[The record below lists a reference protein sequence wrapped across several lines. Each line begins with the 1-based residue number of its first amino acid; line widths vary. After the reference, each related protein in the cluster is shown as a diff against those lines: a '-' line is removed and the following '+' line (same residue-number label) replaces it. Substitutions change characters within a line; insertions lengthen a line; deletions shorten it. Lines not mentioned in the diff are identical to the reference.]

1 MTAKIS
7 RRELIQKS
15 LFGFGALSLSVGFT
29 GCNDSS
35 DQETATLQVNFE
47 HGVASGD
54 PLQDRVIL
62 WTRLTPSDSSARLQ
76 VTWEI
81 ALDQQFKQIIKTDKV
96 TTAAAQD
103 FTVKVDAIG
112 LKPNQSYFY
121 RFSFGDKISP
131 IGQTKTLPTSTSKV
145 SFAVCS
151 CSNYPA
157 GYFYV
162 YREMAKQ
169 DVDVVIHLGD
179 YIYEYGA
186 DGYAAEDAAKL
197 GRTLAADNDKEIIKL
212 DDYRKRY
219 ALYRKDKDLQS
230 LHHRHPFIVIWDD
243 HELANDAWREGA
255 ENHTEETANAK
266 NEGKFS
272 ERKLAALQAYFEW
285 MPIRPVDN
293 QHIKIYRQ
301 FNFGG
306 LVNLMMLDTRIIAR
320 DEQLEYGKFIN
331 PMTGKL
337 DAVAFQAALFNSTR
351 TIMGETQR
359 EWLLGNKEK
368 NIVGVIQSSNATW
381 DVLGQQILMTK
392 MFVPAELL
400 QALAEIT
407 AGNPS
412 LDTLNKM
419 NAQITELVKL
429 KLRLIQGDPTLTA
442 QDKARVLTVAPY
454 NLDAWDG
461 YFAEREI
468 VYGTLAQLKKKVVVL
483 AGDTHNAWSSNL
495 YSKDGVFVGV
505 ELATSSVSSPGLEK
519 YLNIPL
525 DQLQQFEFAFTT
537 LIDELNYCNLNQR
550 GYLIVQF
557 DETQV
562 QSQWIYVDSIKKPE
576 YVIDKSRG
584 YQLSLDNNL
593 LPVKTGQQVA

>member
-1 MTAKIS
+1 MTVKIS

-15 LFGFGALSLSVGFT
+15 LFGFGALSLSAGFT

-35 DQETATLQVNFE
+35 DQETARLQVNFE

-62 WTRLTPSDSSARLQ
+62 WTRLTPNDSSARLQ

-81 ALDQQFKQIIKTDKV
+81 ALDQQFKQVVNANKV
-96 TTAAAQD
+96 ITAAAQD
-103 FTVKVDAIG
+103 FTVKVDATG

-121 RFSFGDKISP
+121 RFIFGDKISP

-169 DVDVVIHLGD
+169 NVDVVIHLGD

-186 DGYAAEDAAKL
+186 DGYAAEDAVKL
-197 GRTLAADNDKEIIKL
+197 GRSLAADNNKEIIKL

-219 ALYRKDKDLQS
+219 ALYRKDKDLQA

-255 ENHTEETANAK
+255 ENHTEETPNAK

-272 ERKLAALQAYFEW
+272 ERKLVALQAYFEW

-301 FNFGG
+301 FDFGN
-306 LVNLMMLDTRIIAR
+306 LVQLTMLDTRIIAR
-320 DEQLEYGKFIN
+320 DEQLGYANYMTANGLDIAKFQADLTN
-331 PMTGKL
+331 PARTLMGYTQRDWLIGKL
-337 DAVAFQAALFNSTR
+337 QQSTAN
-351 TIMGETQR
+351 
-359 EWLLGNKEK
+359 WN
-368 NIVGVIQSSNATW
+368 
-381 DVLGQQILMTK
+381 VLGQQILMTK
-392 MFVPAELL
+392 MLVPAELL
-400 QALAEIT
+400 LNLAEIT

-412 LDTLNKM
+412 EATLSKM
-419 NAQITELVKL
+419 NAQITELVTL
-429 KLRLIQGDPTLTA
+429 KIRLQKGDPTLTL
-442 QDKARVLTVAPY
+442 QEKARVLTVAPY

-468 VYGTLAQLKKKVVVL
+468 LYGTLAQLKKKVVVL

-495 YSKDGVFVGV
+495 YSKDGAFVGV

-519 YLNIPL
+519 YLDIPL
-525 DQLQQFEFAFTT
+525 AQLQQFEFAFTT
-537 LIDELNYCNLNQR
+537 LIDELSYCNLNQR

-562 QSQWIYVDSIKKPE
+562 RSQWVFVDSIKKPD
-576 YVIDKSRG
+576 YVIDTVRG
-584 YQLSLDNNL
+584 HQLSLDKNL
-593 LPVKTGQQVA
+593 LPIQAGQQVA

>member
-35 DQETATLQVNFE
+35 DQETSTLQVNFE

-81 ALDQQFKQIIKTDKV
+81 ALDQQFKQIIKTNKV

-103 FTVKVDAIG
+103 FTVKVDATG

-131 IGQTKTLPTSTSKV
+131 IGQTKTLPTSASKV

-186 DGYAAEDAAKL
+186 DGYAAEDAVKL
-197 GRTLAADNDKEIIKL
+197 GRTLAADNNKEIIKL

-301 FNFGG
+301 FNFGS

-495 YSKDGVFVGV
+495 YTKDGVFVGV

-562 QSQWIYVDSIKKPE
+562 QSQWIYVDSIKKSE

-584 YQLSLDNNL
+584 YQLSLDKNL

>member
-15 LFGFGALSLSVGFT
+15 LFGFGALSLSAGFT

-35 DQETATLQVNFE
+35 DQETATLQVSFE

-62 WTRLTPSDSSARLQ
+62 WTRLTPSESSARLQ

-96 TTAAAQD
+96 ITTASQD
-103 FTVKVDAIG
+103 FTVKVDATG
-112 LKPNQSYFY
+112 LKPDQSYFY
-121 RFSFGDKISP
+121 RFIFGDKVSP
-131 IGQTKTLPTSTSKV
+131 VGQTKTLPSSATKV

-169 DVDVVIHLGD
+169 NVDVVIHLGD

-197 GRTLAADNDKEIIKL
+197 GRTLAADNNKEIIKL

-219 ALYRKDKDLQS
+219 ALYRKDKDLQA

-255 ENHTEETANAK
+255 ENHQP
-266 NEGKFS
+266 NEGSFL

-285 MPIRPVDN
+285 MPIRPVDD
-293 QHIKIYRQ
+293 QHTKIYRQ
-301 FNFGG
+301 FDFGN
-306 LVNLMMLDTRIIAR
+306 LVQLTMLDTRIIAR
-320 DEQLEYGKFIN
+320 DEQLDYANYMTANGLDIAKFQADLTN
-331 PMTGKL
+331 PARTLMGYTQRDWLIGKL
-337 DAVAFQAALFNSTR
+337 QQSTAN
-351 TIMGETQR
+351 
-359 EWLLGNKEK
+359 WN
-368 NIVGVIQSSNATW
+368 
-381 DVLGQQILMTK
+381 VLGQQILMTK
-392 MFVPAELL
+392 MLVPAELL
-400 QALAEIT
+400 LALAEIT

-412 LDTLNKM
+412 ADTLNKM
-419 NAQITELVKL
+419 NAQITELVTL
-429 KLRLIQGDPTLTA
+429 KIRLQKGDPSLTA
-442 QDKARVLTVAPY
+442 QEKARVLTVAPY

-468 VYGTLAQLKKKVVVL
+468 VYAALAQLKKKVVVL

-495 YSKDGVFVGV
+495 YSKDGAFVGV

-525 DQLQQFEFAFTT
+525 AQLQQFEFAFTT

-550 GYLIVQF
+550 GYLVVQF
-557 DETQV
+557 DAAQV

-576 YVIDKSRG
+576 YVIDKTRG
-584 YQLSLDNNL
+584 YQLNLDKNL

>member
-15 LFGFGALSLSVGFT
+15 LFGFGALSLSAGFT

-112 LKPNQSYFY
+112 LKPNQTYFY
-121 RFSFGDKISP
+121 RFVFGDKISP
-131 IGQTKTLPTSTSKV
+131 VGQTKTLPTSTSKV

-169 DVDVVIHLGD
+169 NVDVVIHLGD

-186 DGYAAEDAAKL
+186 DGYATEDAAKL
-197 GRTLAADNDKEIIKL
+197 GRTLPANNDKEIIKL

-219 ALYRKDKDLQS
+219 ALYRKDKDLQA

-266 NEGKFS
+266 NEGKFF

-285 MPIRPVDN
+285 MPIRPIDD

-301 FNFGG
+301 FDFGN
-306 LVNLMMLDTRIIAR
+306 LVQLTMLDTRIIAR
-320 DEQLEYGKFIN
+320 DQQLDYVDY
-331 PMTGKL
+331 MTANGLNAAK
-337 DAVAFQAALFNSTR
+337 FQADLTNPAR
-351 TIMGETQR
+351 TLMGYTQR
-359 EWLLGNKEK
+359 DWLLGKL
-368 NIVGVIQSSNATW
+368 QQSNATW
-381 DVLGQQILMTK
+381 NVLGQQILMAK
-392 MFVPAELL
+392 MFIPAELL
-400 QALAEIT
+400 LSLAEIT
-407 AGNPS
+407 SGNPTA
-412 LDTLNKM
+412 DTLNKM
-419 NAQITELVKL
+419 NTQITELVTL
-429 KLRLIQGDPTLTA
+429 KMRLKQGDPSLTS
-442 QDKARVLTVAPY
+442 QEKARILTVAPY

-461 YFAEREI
+461 YFVEREI
-468 VYGTLAQLKKKVVVL
+468 LYGTLAQLNKKVVVL

-495 YSKDGVFVGV
+495 YSKDGAFVGV

-525 DQLQQFEFAFTT
+525 AQLQQFEFAFTT

-550 GYLIVQF
+550 GYLMVQF

-562 QSQWIYVDSIKKPE
+562 QSQWVYVDSIKKSE
-576 YVIDKSRG
+576 YSIDTARQ
-584 YQLSLDNNL
+584 YQLSFDKNL
-593 LPVKTGQQVA
+593 LPVKAGQQVA

>member
-15 LFGFGALSLSVGFT
+15 LFGFGALSLSAGFT

-169 DVDVVIHLGD
+169 NVDVVIHLGD

-186 DGYAAEDAAKL
+186 DGYATEDATKL
-197 GRTLAADNDKEIIKL
+197 GRTLPADNNKEIIKL

-219 ALYRKDKDLQS
+219 ALYRKDKDLQA

-243 HELANDAWREGA
+243 HELANDTWREGA
-255 ENHTEETANAK
+255 DNHTEETANAK

-285 MPIRPVDN
+285 MPIRPIDD

-301 FNFGG
+301 FDFGN
-306 LVNLMMLDTRIIAR
+306 LVQLTMLDTRIIAR
-320 DEQLEYGKFIN
+320 DKQLDYADY
-331 PMTGKL
+331 MTANGLLNAAK
-337 DAVAFQAALFNSTR
+337 FQADLTNPAR
-351 TIMGETQR
+351 TLMGYTQR
-359 EWLLGNKEK
+359 DWLLGKL
-368 NIVGVIQSSNATW
+368 QQSNATW
-381 DVLGQQILMTK
+381 NVLGQQILMTK
-392 MFVPAELL
+392 MLVPAELL
-400 QALAEIT
+400 FALAEIT
-407 AGNPS
+407 AGHPS
-412 LDTLNKM
+412 DETLEKM
-419 NAQITELVKL
+419 NAQITELITL
-429 KLRLIQGDPTLTA
+429 KFRLQKGDPTLTP
-442 QDKARVLTVAPY
+442 QEKARVQTVAPY

-461 YFAEREI
+461 YFVEREI

-495 YSKDGVFVGV
+495 YSKDGAFVGV

-519 YLNIPL
+519 YLDIPL
-525 DQLQQFEFAFTT
+525 AQLQQFEFAFTT

-562 QSQWIYVDSIKKPE
+562 QSQWIYVDSIKKAE
-576 YVIDKSRG
+576 YVVDAARQ
-584 YQLSLDNNL
+584 YQLSFDKNL
-593 LPVKTGQQVA
+593 LPVKTAQQVA

>member
-15 LFGFGALSLSVGFT
+15 LFGFGALSLSAGFT

-121 RFSFGDKISP
+121 RFVFGDKISP
-131 IGQTKTLPTSTSKV
+131 VGQTKTLPTSTSKV

-169 DVDVVIHLGD
+169 NVDVVIHLGD

-186 DGYAAEDAAKL
+186 DGYATEDAAKL
-197 GRTLAADNDKEIIKL
+197 GRTLPANNDKEIIKL

-219 ALYRKDKDLQS
+219 ALYRKDKDLQA

-285 MPIRPVDN
+285 MPIRPIDD

-301 FNFGG
+301 FDFGN
-306 LVNLMMLDTRIIAR
+306 LVQLTMLDTRIIAR
-320 DEQLEYGKFIN
+320 DQQLDYVDY
-331 PMTGKL
+331 MTANGLNAAK
-337 DAVAFQAALFNSTR
+337 FQADLTNPAR
-351 TIMGETQR
+351 TLMGYTQR
-359 EWLLGNKEK
+359 DWLLGKL
-368 NIVGVIQSSNATW
+368 QQSNATW
-381 DVLGQQILMTK
+381 NVLGQQILMAK
-392 MFVPAELL
+392 MLIPAELL
-400 QALAEIT
+400 LSLAEIT
-407 AGNPS
+407 SGNPTA
-412 LDTLNKM
+412 DTLNKM
-419 NAQITELVKL
+419 NTQITELVTL
-429 KLRLIQGDPTLTA
+429 KMRLKQGDPSLTS
-442 QDKARVLTVAPY
+442 QEKARILTVAPY

-461 YFAEREI
+461 YFVEREI
-468 VYGTLAQLKKKVVVL
+468 LYGTLAQLNKKVVVL

-495 YSKDGVFVGV
+495 YSKDGAFVGV

-525 DQLQQFEFAFTT
+525 AQLQQFEFAFTT

-550 GYLIVQF
+550 GYLMVQF

-562 QSQWIYVDSIKKPE
+562 QSQWVYVDSIKKSE
-576 YVIDKSRG
+576 YSIDTARQ
-584 YQLSLDNNL
+584 YQLSFDKNL
-593 LPVKTGQQVA
+593 LPVKAGQQVA

>member
-35 DQETATLQVNFE
+35 DQESSTLKVNFE

-54 PLQDRVIL
+54 PLKDRVIL
-62 WTRLTPSDSSARLQ
+62 WTRLTPNDSSARLQ
-76 VTWEI
+76 VTWQI
-81 ALDQQFKQIIKTDKV
+81 ALDDQFKQIVKTDKV
-96 TTAAAQD
+96 TTAASQD
-103 FTVKVDAIG
+103 FTVKVDATG
-112 LKPNQSYFY
+112 LIPDQSYFY
-121 RFSFGDKISP
+121 RFIFGDKISP
-131 IGQTKTLPTSTSKV
+131 VGRTKTLPTSTSKV

-169 DVDVVIHLGD
+169 NVDVIIHLGD

-186 DGYAAEDAAKL
+186 TGYATEEAKEL
-197 GRTLAADNDKEIIKL
+197 GRTLPADNDKEIIKL

-219 ALYRKDKDLQS
+219 ALYREDLDLQAA
-230 LHHRHPFIVIWDD
+230 HQRHPFIVIWDD
-243 HELANDAWREGA
+243 HELANDTWREGA
-255 ENHTEETANAK
+255 ENHQPD
-266 NEGKFS
+266 EGPFL

-285 MPIRPVDN
+285 MPIRPVDD
-293 QHIKIYRQ
+293 QHTKIYRQ
-301 FNFGG
+301 FDFGN
-306 LVNLMMLDTRIIAR
+306 LVQLTMLDTRIIAR
-320 DEQLEYGKFIN
+320 DEQLDYDDYLTA
-331 PMTGKL
+331 TGL
-337 DAVAFQAALFNSTR
+337 DIARFQADLTNPAR
-351 TIMGETQR
+351 TLMGYTQLD
-359 EWLLGNKEK
+359 WLLGKLQ
-368 NIVGVIQSSNATW
+368 QSTATW
-381 DVLGQQILMTK
+381 NVLGQQILMTK
-392 MFVPAELL
+392 MLVPAELL
-400 QALAEIT
+400 FALAEIT
-407 AGNPS
+407 SGNPS
-412 LDTLNKM
+412 DETLEKM
-419 NAQITELVKL
+419 NAQIAELITL
-429 KLRLIQGDPTLTA
+429 KIRLQKGDPTLTA
-442 QDKARVLTVAPY
+442 QEQARVLTVAPY

-468 VYGTLAQLKKKVVVL
+468 LYGTLAQLKKKVVVL

-495 YSKDGVFVGV
+495 YSKDGAFVGV

-525 DQLQQFEFAFTT
+525 AQLQQFEFAFNT

-557 DETQV
+557 DKTQV
-562 QSQWIYVDSIKKPE
+562 QSQWIYLDSIKKPV
-576 YVIDKSRG
+576 YAIDQSRG
-584 YQLSLDNNL
+584 YQLSLDKNL
-593 LPVKTGQQVA
+593 LPMKTAQQVA

>member
-15 LFGFGALSLSVGFT
+15 LFGFGALSLSAGFT

-35 DQETATLQVNFE
+35 DQETAALQVNFE

-62 WTRLTPSDSSARLQ
+62 WTRLTPNDRSARLQ

-96 TTAAAQD
+96 TTTATYD
-103 FTVKVDAIG
+103 FTVKVDATG
-112 LKPNQSYFY
+112 LKPDQSYFY
-121 RFSFGDKISP
+121 RFIFGDKVSP
-131 IGQTKTLPTSTSKV
+131 VGQTKTLPSNATKV

-151 CSNYPA
+151 CSYYPM
-157 GYFYV
+157 GYFHV

-169 DVDVVIHLGD
+169 NVDVVIHLGD

-186 DGYAAEDAAKL
+186 DGYATDEAVRKL
-197 GRTLAADNDKEIIKL
+197 EADNNTEIIKL

-219 ALYRKDKDLQS
+219 ALYRKDKDLQA

-243 HELANDAWREGA
+243 HELANDAWRDGA
-255 ENHTEETANAK
+255 ENHTEETSEAK
-266 NEGKFS
+266 NEGKFL

-285 MPIRPVDN
+285 MPIRPVDD
-293 QHIKIYRQ
+293 QHTKIYRQ
-301 FNFGG
+301 FDFGG

-320 DEQLEYGKFIN
+320 DKQLDYAN
-331 PMTGKL
+331 YMTANGL
-337 DAVAFQAALFNSTR
+337 DIAKFQADLTNPAR
-351 TIMGETQR
+351 TLMGETQR
-359 EWLLGNKEK
+359 EWLLGSKEK
-368 NIVGVIQSSNATW
+368 NIVGVLQSSTATW

-392 MFVPAELL
+392 MLVPAELL
-400 QALAEIT
+400 LALDEIT
-407 AGNPS
+407 AGHPS
-412 LDTLNKM
+412 DETLEKM
-419 NAQITELVKL
+419 NAQITELITL
-429 KLRLIQGDPTLTA
+429 KFRLQKGDPSLTA
-442 QDKARVLTVAPY
+442 QEKARVLTVAPY

-468 VYGTLAQLKKKVVVL
+468 VYGALAQLKKKVVVL

-495 YSKDGVFVGV
+495 YSKDGAFVGV

-525 DQLQQFEFAFTT
+525 AQLQQFEFAFTT

-550 GYLIVQF
+550 GYLVVQF
-557 DETQV
+557 DAAQV

-576 YVIDKSRG
+576 YVIDQTRG
-584 YQLSLDNNL
+584 YQLSLDKNL

>member
-35 DQETATLQVNFE
+35 DQETVALQVNFD

-62 WTRLTPSDSSARLQ
+62 WTRLTPSDLSARLQ
-76 VTWEI
+76 VTWQI
-81 ALDQQFKQIIKTDKV
+81 ALDSQFKQIIKTDKV
-96 TTAAAQD
+96 TTSASQD
-103 FTVKVDAIG
+103 FTVKVDATG
-112 LKPNQSYFY
+112 LTANQSYFY
-121 RFSFGDKISP
+121 RFVFGDKISP
-131 IGQTKTLPTSTSKV
+131 VGQTKTLPTSTSKV

-169 DVDVVIHLGD
+169 NVDVVIHLGD

-186 DGYAAEDAAKL
+186 DGYATEDAVKL
-197 GRTLAADNDKEIIKL
+197 GRTLPADNNKEIIKL

-219 ALYRKDKDLQS
+219 ALYRKDKDLQA

-243 HELANDAWREGA
+243 HELANDTWREGA
-255 ENHTEETANAK
+255 DNHQA
-266 NEGKFS
+266 NEGSFLD
-272 ERKLAALQAYFEW
+272 RKLAALQAYFEW
-285 MPIRPVDN
+285 MPIRPIDD

-301 FNFGG
+301 FDFGN
-306 LVNLMMLDTRIIAR
+306 LVQLTMLDTRIIAR
-320 DEQLEYGKFIN
+320 DKQLDYADY
-331 PMTGKL
+331 MTANGLLNAAK
-337 DAVAFQAALFNSTR
+337 FQADLTNPAR
-351 TIMGETQR
+351 TLMGYTQR
-359 EWLLGNKEK
+359 DWLLGKL
-368 NIVGVIQSSNATW
+368 QQSNATW
-381 DVLGQQILMTK
+381 NVLGQQILMAK
-392 MFVPAELL
+392 MLIPTELL
-400 QALAEIT
+400 LSLAAIVS
-407 AGNPS
+407 GNPS
-412 LDTLNKM
+412 AEALSQM

-429 KLRLIQGDPTLTA
+429 KIRLQQGDPTLTL
-442 QDKARVLTVAPY
+442 QEKARVQTVAPY

-461 YFAEREI
+461 YFVEREI
-468 VYGTLAQLKKKVVVL
+468 LYGTLAQLNKKVVVL

-495 YSKDGVFVGV
+495 YSKDGAFVGV
-505 ELATSSVSSPGLEK
+505 ELATSSISSPGLEK
-519 YLNIPL
+519 YLSIPL
-525 DQLQQFEFAFTT
+525 AQLQQFEFAFTT

-562 QSQWIYVDSIKKPE
+562 QSQWIYVDSIKKAE
-576 YVIDKSRG
+576 YVVDTARQ
-584 YQLSLDNNL
+584 YQLSFDKNL
-593 LPVKTGQQVA
+593 LPVKTAQQVA